1 MLIGRCVLRL
11 RNCPNC
17 LANNSFKKIIED
29 GLILYKC
36 EYCNTI
42 NEEVNEE
49 IVYQNS
55 TFVTERASDFEE
67 APVYNEHNAKLFKVI
82 LAYIFILGLFVII
95 PIVIEGNS
103 RSFHLEKFL
112 DDLYE
117 IFNIGN
123 K

>member
-1 MLIGRCVLRL
+1 MLTGSCVLRL
-11 RNCPNC
+11 RKCPNC

-49 IVYQNS
+49 SVCQNS
-55 TFVTERASDFEE
+55 IPLTEIASEVEE
-67 APVYNEHNAKLFKVI
+67 APVYNEHNTKFIQII
-82 LAYIFILGLFVII
+82 LAYSFILGLFVII
-95 PIVIEGNS
+95 PFIIDNNS
-103 RSFHLEKFL
+103 HSFL